1 MIAAVYARKSIL
13 QRIQAAQCDLKR
25 LRKRESN

>member
-13 QRIQAAQCDLKR
+13 QGIQAAECDLKR
-25 LRKRESN
+25 LRKGERN